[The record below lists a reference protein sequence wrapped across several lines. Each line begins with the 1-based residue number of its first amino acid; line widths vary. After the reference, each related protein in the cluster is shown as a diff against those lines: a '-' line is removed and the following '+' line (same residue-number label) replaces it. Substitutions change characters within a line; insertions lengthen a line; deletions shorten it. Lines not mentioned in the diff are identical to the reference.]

1 MFAIV
6 KIQGKQYKISP
17 KDTIIIDR
25 MEGEVGATVEFT
37 DVLLVS
43 DDKKTSIGTP
53 FVSKKSVKAKILSH
67 GKGEKL
73 DVFRFRAKSRHRRH
87 IGFRASQ
94 TTLEILSIY

>member
-1 MFAIV
+1 MFVIV
-6 KIQGKQYKISP
+6 RIQGKQYNVTP

-25 MEGEVGATVEFT
+25 MEGEIGAIIEFT

-43 DDKKTSIGTP
+43 DDKKISVGTP
-53 FVSKKSVKAKILSH
+53 VVSKKSVKAKILSH

-87 IGFRASQ
+87 IGFRPSQ
-94 TTLEILSIY
+94 TTLEILSVE